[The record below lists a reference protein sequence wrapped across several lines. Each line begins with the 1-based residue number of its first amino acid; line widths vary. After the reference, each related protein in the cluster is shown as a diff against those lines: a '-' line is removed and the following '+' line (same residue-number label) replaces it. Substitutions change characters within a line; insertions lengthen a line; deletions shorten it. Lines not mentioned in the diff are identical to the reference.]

1 MGFSEYIT
9 LEKWQGIILL
19 KPLWDQFDKRDT
31 RNGRRGMWCVP
42 HAEHVIRSE
51 LFSLLVTVA
60 HVTSF
65 LPTAVCCSSAENI
78 RWSKLIDSFFCT
90 TCRVR
95 NSTTPLNKKDIIWLW
110 PHKTRN
116 VNYFQSENRIAFFV
130 NSVLLIIVPFLLQST
145 AKREGI
151 ICSNCKTSQTTL
163 WRRSK
168 NGETVCNACG
178 LYNKLHGVS
187 WRQYCDWNAQLW
199 CWRDILEIY

>member
-1 MGFSEYIT
+1 MTSSKLLPEVAANICKFLTRQTLDKPTFCLLKSYETFQLDKLFRTQFLMGLSEYIT

-116 VNYFQSENRIAFFV
+116 VNYFQSEN
-130 NSVLLIIVPFLLQST
+130 
-145 AKREGI
+145 
-151 ICSNCKTSQTTL
+151 NCL
-163 WRRSK
+163 FCR
-168 NGETVCNACG
+168 
-178 LYNKLHGVS
+178 
-187 WRQYCDWNAQLW
+187 
-199 CWRDILEIY
+199 